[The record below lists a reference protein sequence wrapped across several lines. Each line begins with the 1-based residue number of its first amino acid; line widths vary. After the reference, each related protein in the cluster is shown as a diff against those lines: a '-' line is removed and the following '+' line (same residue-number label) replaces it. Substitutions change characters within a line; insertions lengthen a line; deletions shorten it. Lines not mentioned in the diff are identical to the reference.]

1 MRLSLSQRRR
11 DMEGRVRQHDADRR
25 FYNDHNKFG
34 AEIPPVDY
42 NFNLDR
48 TEEELAAQ
56 HDGEYPDEKP
66 ED

>member
-1 MRLSLSQRRR
+1 
-11 DMEGRVRQHDADRR
+11 MEGRVRQHDADRR